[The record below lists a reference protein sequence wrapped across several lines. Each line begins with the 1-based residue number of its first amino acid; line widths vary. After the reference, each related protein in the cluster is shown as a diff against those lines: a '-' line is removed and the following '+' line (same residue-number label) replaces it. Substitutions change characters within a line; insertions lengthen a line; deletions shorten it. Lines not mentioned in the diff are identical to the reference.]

1 MLIAMVSSGLSICS
15 MTAARRGAHSGR
27 LTALPVPLVALP
39 EDRAPAHVAA
49 PPVAG
54 GSALV
59 TAASV
64 PLLRLDLTRGHI
76 VAPAES
82 FA

>member
-1 MLIAMVSSGLSICS
+1 
-15 MTAARRGAHSGR
+15 
-27 LTALPVPLVALP
+27 
-39 EDRAPAHVAA
+39 
-49 PPVAG
+49 VAG